1 MKQRV
6 CFWKRFLKID
16 KTLASLTKKKRER
29 TQINKIKK
37 WKRRNKN
44 WYNRDTHTQQQQQK
58 KKKLREYYKQ
68 LKLYANKL
76 GQPRRNGHISRNIK
90 PAKTKS
96 GRNRQYEQTDHQ

>member
-29 TQINKIKK
+29 TQVNKIKNERGEIK
-37 WKRRNKN
+37 T
-44 WYNRDTHTQQQQQK
+44 DITEIHTHNNNNK